1 MMEFIQL
8 LNGGTI
14 AMIAIATFVIVW
26 GVKQT
31 PLKNVYLPMIAL
43 GIGAVIGIAFG
54 WLNGDIKPV
63 VGLVDGLVA
72 GAVSVGGNEV
82 FKSITHALDGGTK

>member
-43 GIGAVIGIAFG
+43 GIGAVIG
-54 WLNGDIKPV
+54 
-63 VGLVDGLVA
+63 
-72 GAVSVGGNEV
+72 
-82 FKSITHALDGGTK
+82 